1 MKDEIIQRN
10 NYESVFPKGVHFTP
24 IPSPLLGPML
34 KQVSSY
40 NELVC
45 LLRFLNLIHL
55 RKENPKWIE
64 QNMLVSD
71 DVLQSIIGSTTGIL
85 DAIDKCIKNRILLR
99 AAIGTSNGN
108 KVLVLNT
115 YDAKSNLDRITHSV
129 GDDEGAV
136 EVVENANPPE
146 NIFSLYENNIGS
158 INPLI
163 TEELKYAQE
172 RYPGGWIHDAFREAV
187 INNARSWRYVQS
199 ILENWHANGRMQG
212 ATPERRKS
220 GRNRRHIKE
229 VGQSPDKRY

>member
-10 NYESVFPKGVHFTP
+10 NYESAFPKGVHFTP
-24 IPSPLLGPML
+24 VPSPLLGPML

-55 RKENPKWIE
+55 RKESPKWIE

-71 DVLQSIIGSTTGIL
+71 DVLQSVIGSAEDIL
-85 DAIDKCIKNRILLR
+85 DAIEKCIKNRIILR
-99 AAIGTSNGN
+99 AAVGTIKGN

-115 YDAKSNLDRITHSV
+115 YDAKSNLDRITESIGH
-129 GDDEGAV
+129 DESAL
-136 EVVENANPPE
+136 EVVDNATSTE

-163 TEELKYAQE
+163 TEELKYAKE
-172 RYPGGWIHDAFREAV
+172 RYPDGWIHDAFREAV

-212 ATPERRKS
+212 ATPERSKS

-229 VGQSPDKRY
+229 VGQNPNKRY